1 MALDVV
7 YFPKV
12 SVTVLSVEGDARFLA
27 RLLTSDASKLAE
39 GALTRTALLNAT
51 GGVLGTALLS
61 RFDATHFAVLF
72 LEENADA
79 LEAWARQVSQAFE
92 ATVKIEKL
100 QALPFLGDLAGE
112 APARGCCIKKT
123 KLSLFNRGWMTY
135 AVGCDEAVDEL
146 TQKLKTAEARAGDPA
161 MIEALRILAREPA
174 YGLEYDETTS
184 PLEAGLEEALDFEDP
199 ARVFIGR
206 ALTEARKEKGDF
218 EKLNLVVFNAP
229 FDPAALTELPLI
241 IVGDLGYQPT
251 SLVRIP
257 DMNMTAALV
266 RLPHTVE
273 IGTNLDALVKT
284 EPATAAKSVLVL
296 APQT

>member
-12 SVTVLSVEGDARFLA
+12 AVTVLSVEGDARFLA

-39 GALTRTALLNAT
+39 GTLTRTALLNAT
-51 GGVLGTALLS
+51 GGVLGTALLA

-112 APARGCCIKKT
+112 APARCHCIKKT
-123 KLSLFNRGWMTY
+123 KLSLFNRGWITY
-135 AVGCDEAVDEL
+135 AVGSDEAVDEL
-146 TQKLKTAEARAGDPA
+146 AQKLKAAEARAGDPA

-184 PLEAGLEEALDFEDP
+184 PLEAGLEDALNFDD
-199 ARVFIGR
+199 ASRVFIGR

-218 EKLNLVVFNAP
+218 ERLNLVVFNVA
-229 FDPAALTELPLI
+229 FDPGSLTELPLI

-284 EPATAAKSVLVL
+284 NPASAAKSVLVL

>member
-12 SVTVLSVEGDARFLA
+12 AITVLSVEGDARFLA

-39 GALTRTALLNAT
+39 GTLTRTALLNAT
-51 GGVLGTALLS
+51 GGVLGTALLA

-92 ATVKIEKL
+92 ASVKIEKL

-112 APARGCCIKKT
+112 APTRCHCIKKT
-123 KLSLFNRGWMTY
+123 KLALFNRGWITY
-135 AVGCDEAVDEL
+135 AVGSDEAVDEL
-146 TQKLKTAEARAGDPA
+146 AGKLKAAEARAGDPA

-184 PLEAGLEEALDFEDP
+184 PLEAGLEDSLNFDDAS
-199 ARVFIGR
+199 RVFIGR

-218 EKLNLVVFNAP
+218 ERLNLVVFNVA
-229 FDPAALTELPLI
+229 FDPATLTELPLI

-284 EPATAAKSVLVL
+284 NPQSGAKSVLVL

>member
-12 SVTVLSVEGDARFLA
+12 AVTVLSVEGDARFLA

-39 GALTRTALLNAT
+39 GTLTRTALLNAT
-51 GGVLGTALLS
+51 GGVLGTALLA

-112 APARGCCIKKT
+112 APARCHCIKKT
-123 KLSLFNRGWMTY
+123 KLSLFNRGWITY
-135 AVGCDEAVDEL
+135 AVGSDEAVDEL
-146 TQKLKTAEARAGDPA
+146 AQKLKAAEARAGDPA

-184 PLEAGLEEALDFEDP
+184 PLEAGLEDALNFDD
-199 ARVFIGR
+199 ASRVFIGR

-218 EKLNLVVFNAP
+218 ERLNLVVFNEA
-229 FDPAALTELPLI
+229 FDPGSLTELPLI

-284 EPATAAKSVLVL
+284 NPASAAKSVLVL

>member
-12 SVTVLSVEGDARFLA
+12 AATVLSVEGDARFLA
-27 RLLTSDASKLAE
+27 RLVTSDASKLTE
-39 GALTRTALLNAT
+39 GTLIRTALLNAT
-51 GGVLGTALLS
+51 GGVLGTALLA

-92 ATVKIEKL
+92 ASVKIEKL

-112 APARGCCIKKT
+112 APARGHCIKKT
-123 KLSLFNRGWMTY
+123 KLSLFNRGWITY
-135 AVGCDEAVDEL
+135 AVGSDEAVDEL
-146 TQKLKTAEARAGDPA
+146 AGKLKMAEARAGDPA

-184 PLEAGLEEALDFEDP
+184 PLEAGLEDALNFEDP

-218 EKLNLVVFNAP
+218 EKLNLVVFNVA

-284 EPATAAKSVLVL
+284 NPESGAKSVLVL

>member
-7 YFPKV
+7 YFPK
-12 SVTVLSVEGDARFLA
+12 SQVTVLSVEGDPRFLA

-39 GALTRTALLNAT
+39 GTICRTALLNAT
-51 GGVLGTALLS
+51 GGVLGTALLA
-61 RFDATHFAVLF
+61 RFDATHYVVLF

-112 APARGCCIKKT
+112 APNRYCCIKKT
-123 KLSLFNRGWMTY
+123 KLSLFNRGWITY
-135 AVGCDEAVDEL
+135 AVGKDEAVDEL
-146 TQKLKTAEARAGDPA
+146 TRKLKAAEARFGDPA
-161 MIEALRILAREPA
+161 MIDALRILAREPA

-184 PLEAGLEEALDFEDP
+184 PLEAGLEDALNFED
-199 ARVFIGR
+199 ASRVFIGR

-218 EKLNLVVFNAP
+218 ERLNLVVFNAS
-229 FDPAALTELPLI
+229 FDPATLTELPLI
-241 IVGDLGYQPT
+241 IVGELGYQPT

-273 IGTNLDALVKT
+273 IGTNLEALVKT
-284 EPATAAKSVLVL
+284 SPASAAKSVLVL

>member
-12 SVTVLSVEGDARFLA
+12 AVTVLSVEGDARFLA

-39 GALTRTALLNAT
+39 GTLTRTALLNAT
-51 GGVLGTALLS
+51 GGVLGTALLA

-112 APARGCCIKKT
+112 APARCHCIKKT
-123 KLSLFNRGWMTY
+123 KLSLFNRGWITY
-135 AVGCDEAVDEL
+135 AVGSDEAIDEL
-146 TQKLKTAEARAGDPA
+146 ARKLKAAEARAGDPA

-184 PLEAGLEEALDFEDP
+184 PLEAGLEDALNFDD
-199 ARVFIGR
+199 ASRVFIGR

-218 EKLNLVVFNAP
+218 ERLNLVVFNVA
-229 FDPAALTELPLI
+229 FDPGSLTELPLI

-284 EPATAAKSVLVL
+284 NPASAAKSVLVL

>member
-12 SVTVLSVEGDARFLA
+12 AVTVLSVEGDARFLA

-39 GALTRTALLNAT
+39 GALTRTVLLNAT
-51 GGVLGTALLS
+51 GGVLGTALLA

-112 APARGCCIKKT
+112 APARCHCIKKT
-123 KLSLFNRGWMTY
+123 KLSLFNRGWITY
-135 AVGCDEAVDEL
+135 AVGSDEAIDEL
-146 TQKLKTAEARAGDPA
+146 ARKLKAAEARAGDPA

-184 PLEAGLEEALDFEDP
+184 PLEAGLEDALNFDD
-199 ARVFIGR
+199 ASRVFIGR

-218 EKLNLVVFNAP
+218 ERLNLVVFNVA
-229 FDPAALTELPLI
+229 FDPGSLTELPLI

-284 EPATAAKSVLVL
+284 NPASAAKSVLVL

>member
-12 SVTVLSVEGDARFLA
+12 AVTVLSVEGDARFLA

-39 GALTRTALLNAT
+39 GTLTRTALLNAT
-51 GGVLGTALLS
+51 GGVLGTALLA

-112 APARGCCIKKT
+112 APARCHCIKKT
-123 KLSLFNRGWMTY
+123 KLSLFNRGWITY
-135 AVGCDEAVDEL
+135 AVGSDEDIDEL
-146 TQKLKTAEARAGDPA
+146 TGKLKAAEARAGDPA

-184 PLEAGLEEALDFEDP
+184 PLEAGLEDALNFDD
-199 ARVFIGR
+199 ASRVFIGR

-218 EKLNLVVFNAP
+218 ERLNLVVFNVA
-229 FDPAALTELPLI
+229 FDPATLTELPLI

-266 RLPHTVE
+266 RLPHSVE

-284 EPATAAKSVLVL
+284 NPESGAKSVLVL

>member
-7 YFPKV
+7 YFPKFQ
-12 SVTVLSVEGDARFLA
+12 VTMLSVEGDARFLA
-27 RLLTSDASKLAE
+27 RLLVSDASKLKE
-39 GALTRTALLNAT
+39 GSLIRTALLNAT
-51 GGVLGTALLS
+51 GGVLGTALLA
-61 RFDATHFAVLF
+61 RIDTTHYVTLF

-79 LEAWARQVSQAFE
+79 LEAWARQVSQAFD

-112 APARGCCIKKT
+112 APTRGRCIKKT
-123 KLSLFNRGWMTY
+123 KLSLFNRGWITY
-135 AVGCDEAVDEL
+135 AVGNDEAVDEL
-146 TQKLKTAEARAGDPA
+146 VGKLRAAEARAGDPA

-184 PLEAGLEEALDFEDP
+184 PLEAGLEDALDFENP

-206 ALTEARKEKGDF
+206 ALTEARNEKDDF
-218 EKLNLVVFNAP
+218 ERLNLVVFNAA
-229 FDPAALTELPLI
+229 FDPATLVELPLI
-241 IVGDLGYQPT
+241 IVGELGYQPT

-284 EPATAAKSVLVL
+284 NPASAAKSVLVL